1 MDLSAWVH
9 FRPFGEGS
17 CSLWLGPGE
26 GGKRRLEQGRLAWV
40 LSRGP
45 GVVFRMAARDPK
57 GIVCSLIGL
66 SREIRK
72 RMSVIDTGLWR
83 DMRVN
88 AGNMC
93 WLIKSVHSCSLGAHG
108 VLLVKL
114 SHLVEEPNLSLPSD
128 LIRLS
133 A

>member
-1 MDLSAWVH
+1 M
-9 FRPFGEGS
+9 
-17 CSLWLGPGE
+17 
-26 GGKRRLEQGRLAWV
+26 AWV

-45 GVVFRMAARDPK
+45 RVVFRMAARDLK
-57 GIVCSLIGL
+57 GSVCSLMGL
-66 SREIRK
+66 SGEIRK
-72 RMSVIDTGLWR
+72 RMSVINTGIWR

-88 AGNMC
+88 AVNMC

-108 VLLVKL
+108 VLLMKL
-114 SHLVEEPNLSLPSD
+114 SHLVEEPNLSHPRD

>member
-1 MDLSAWVH
+1 M
-9 FRPFGEGS
+9 
-17 CSLWLGPGE
+17 
-26 GGKRRLEQGRLAWV
+26 AWV

-45 GVVFRMAARDPK
+45 AVVFKMAARDPK
-57 GIVCSLIGL
+57 GSVCSLMGL
-66 SREIRK
+66 SGEIRK
-72 RMSVIDTGLWR
+72 RMSVIDTGIWR

-88 AGNMC
+88 AVNMC

-114 SHLVEEPNLSLPSD
+114 SHLVEEPNLSHPSH

-133 A
+133 AVSPVNVRTWSAQRARGLPSGSAVVHICGVPRLLAQ